1 MSLKKTIKTVLFER
15 YLSEGFTGEG
25 TPDMKYYAF
34 DWDDNIVTMPTQIV
48 LLSDKEEEVGMSTE
62 DFADYR
68 SKIGNTPF
76 NYKGKTI
83 IGYAPNPYRN
93 FTIEGDDNFIIDAML
108 AKPGPSWS
116 DFVEAING
124 GSIFSII
131 TARGH
136 HPDTLKQGVY
146 NYIINNVN
154 GISKTQLVNNLKK
167 YRDITN
173 EDNLS
178 DNELINEYLNLLKFH
193 PVTYGEGSASNP
205 EEGKIKALRS
215 FINYIKEMSSTLNKR
230 AFFKN
235 DVKNKFVP
243 QIGFSDDDPKN
254 IESIKGFLDREYGDK
269 SPVKT
274 YLTKGGNKLEI

>member
-1 MSLKKTIKTVLFER
+1 MSLRSSIKSVLFER
-15 YLSEGFTGEG
+15 YLSEGFTDEG

-48 LLSDKEEEVGMSTE
+48 LLSDDEEEVGMSTE

-68 SKIGNTPF
+68 SEIGKKPF
-76 NYKGKTI
+76 TYKGKNI

-93 FTIEGDDNFIIDAML
+93 FTIQGDKQFVVDSML
-108 AKPGPSWS
+108 AKPGPSWN

-136 HPDTLKQGVY
+136 NPETLKQGVY
-146 NYIINNVN
+146 NYIVNNFN
-154 GISKTQLVNNLKK
+154 GISKNELVSNLKK
-167 YRDITN
+167 YRDFADEENI
-173 EDNLS
+173 S
-178 DNELINEYLNLLKFH
+178 DNELIRQYLDMLKFH

-215 FINYIKEMSSTLNKR
+215 FIDYIREISSRLDKR

-235 DVKNKFVP
+235 DIKNNFVP

-254 IESIKGFLDREYGDK
+254 IESIKGFLDKEYGDQ

-274 YLTKGGNKLEI
+274 YLTKGGKKLEI